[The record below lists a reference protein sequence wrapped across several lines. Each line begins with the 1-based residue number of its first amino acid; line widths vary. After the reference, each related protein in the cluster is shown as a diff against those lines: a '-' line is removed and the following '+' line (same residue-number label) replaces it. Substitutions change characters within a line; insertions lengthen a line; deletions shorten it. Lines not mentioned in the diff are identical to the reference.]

1 MGRTRAEKNVIYF
14 FNSSRPNWPENY
26 SPSEQVQTNIKL
38 FCEHYYHRPVVD
50 RSCWIRNRDLPS
62 HRNHRKRATL
72 PPGGFTGHRRLLGV
86 RFFLLLLKV
95 GHHVVACSRPCFF
108 PAWTG
113 KRASLCL
120 SLSLDV
126 INYYFSIKTKLFL
139 AVVSRWVELAVHI
152 ISIFHSF
159 LIDYTNYN

>member
-1 MGRTRAEKNVIYF
+1 MLFIFSILHGPTGLKIIAHPNRYKQTLNYF
-14 FNSSRPNWPENY
+14 A
-26 SPSEQVQTNIKL
+26 NIIITALSLTGHVESGTGTFRHIGTTGKG
-38 FCEHYYHRPVVD
+38 
-50 RSCWIRNRDLPS
+50 LPS
-62 HRNHRKRATL
+62 PLVVSQVIADCL
-72 PPGGFTGHRRLLGV
+72 EFV
-86 RFFLLLLKV
+86 FLLLLKV